1 MITRKGAFI
10 EGYRRYYRTIF
21 GGGRFA
27 AFIGPDKE
35 MLKYAE
41 MGDLTNLIL
50 ADSSFLKKGRAVL
63 HKRPC
68 LLITSCQVTQ
78 ITTGTSIS
86 LNMTRSDR

>member
-1 MITRKGAFI
+1 LIARKGAFI
-10 EGYRRYYRTIF
+10 EVCRRCYQTTI
-21 GGGRFA
+21 GCGCFA